1 MPSTSTCPDT
11 VDHGPRRPLRATTD
25 GKADG
30 AAQAKFVP
38 DQTTL
43 AILAVFATGT
53 TPADTAAACGVSTR
67 TVRRKLAHARSG
79 WGARTNIEAVV
90 RAVRAG
96 LI

>member
-1 MPSTSTCPDT
+1 MPSANQHPDT
-11 VDHGPRRPLRATTD
+11 VDDGPRHPLRATTD

-30 AAQAKFVP
+30 VAQAKFVP

-43 AILAVFATGT
+43 AILAVVATGT
-53 TPADTAAACGVSTR
+53 KPADTATACGVSTR
-67 TVRRKLAHARSG
+67 TVRRKLAHARAG

-90 RAVRAG
+90 RAVRAR